1 MRFPEFLET
10 LSASNPPAGLDGP
23 LEALWRARHGDWER
37 AHRIVQALDTPEAA
51 WVHAHL
57 HREEGDH
64 ANAGYWYR
72 RAGRSASNT
81 DLASEWEDIVRA
93 LLGS

>member
-1 MRFPEFLET
+1 MTFPEFLET
-10 LSASNPPAGLDGP
+10 LSAPNPPDGLGGP
-23 LEALWRARHGDWER
+23 LEALWWSRRGEWER
-37 AHRIVQALDTPEAA
+37 AHRIVQALETPEAA

-72 RAGRSASNT
+72 RAERSAPST
-81 DLASEWEDIVRA
+81 DLASEWEDIARA
-93 LLGS
+93 LLAA